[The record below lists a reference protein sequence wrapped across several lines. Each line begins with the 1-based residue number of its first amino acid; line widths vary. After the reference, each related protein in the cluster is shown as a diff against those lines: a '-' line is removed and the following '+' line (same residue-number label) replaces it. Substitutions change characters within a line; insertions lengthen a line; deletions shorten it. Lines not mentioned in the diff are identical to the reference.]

1 MDILNALFTK
11 SLVNMDA
18 DSIVRWLQSV
28 ERVDE
33 INNAVG
39 DFNEAVF
46 RNLISRHDVPA
57 YIRVILAKYSAIT
70 TALSENLMLATDDE
84 SYIVMDRK
92 EDA

>member
-46 RNLISRHDVPA
+46 RNLIRRHDVPA
-57 YIRVILAKYSAIT
+57 DIRVILAKYSAIT
-70 TALSENLMLATDDE
+70 TELSENLMLATDDE